1 MLEAVTPGHRF
12 SKNIDRCKDE
22 QADQRC
28 GDEPRHVGLPS
39 YIWRYQASLSVRLTG
54 DKGEGAGSCISACRA
69 INETTDTERWS
80 KSRAPGFLQPSPNAA
95 VRAFPYGPVAPT
107 PQHAPPRLEW
117 TRTPRPVAVDDSAP
131 GIVLCRAFALELG
144 KLVGQRTLAFVDCAP
159 ASHLERVLEHE

>member
-12 SKNIDRCKDE
+12 SKNIDRCEDE

-107 PQHAPPRLEW
+107 PKHAPPDSSGHE
-117 TRTPRPVAVDDSAP
+117 PPVLLLLMIP
-131 GIVLCRAFALELG
+131 LRASC
-144 KLVGQRTLAFVDCAP
+144 CAGH
-159 ASHLERVLEHE
+159 SRSSWGS